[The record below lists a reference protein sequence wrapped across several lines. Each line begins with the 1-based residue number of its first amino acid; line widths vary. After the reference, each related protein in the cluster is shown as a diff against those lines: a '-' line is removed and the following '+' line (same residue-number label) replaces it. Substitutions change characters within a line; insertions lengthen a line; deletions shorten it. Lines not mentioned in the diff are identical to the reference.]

1 MSLNPFRWHW
11 RDWHGFEGKVHL
23 QLQRNYISQGKA
35 MFGFVWELILIFGI
49 ASGNA
54 KATLTLGIS
63 YYIFSYFMGRYLY
76 HHQWVSADMEA
87 GNRFNPFCKEVRSKF
102 GIPKSI

>member
-1 MSLNPFRWHW
+1 MTLNPKGWHLQDW
-11 RDWHGFEGKVHL
+11 RGFEGKVHL

-54 KATLTLGIS
+54 KATLTLGIC

-76 HHQWVSADMEA
+76 KHKWVSADMEA
-87 GNRFNPFCKEVRSKF
+87 SNRFNPFVEEMRA
-102 GIPKSI
+102 SIK